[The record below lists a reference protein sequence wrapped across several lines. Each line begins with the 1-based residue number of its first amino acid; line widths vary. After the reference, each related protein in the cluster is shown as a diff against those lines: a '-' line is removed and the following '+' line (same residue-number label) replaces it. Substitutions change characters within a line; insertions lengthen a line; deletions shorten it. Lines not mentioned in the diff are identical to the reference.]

1 MDLQLKNKVAIVG
14 GASMG
19 IGFGIAQRLAAE
31 GAQLVIFARRIEKL
45 QAAADELK
53 NKYGVQVIPV
63 AADIRN
69 QDESGRIVATAIEHF
84 GRLDVLVN
92 NDGAPPLGAIDG
104 FDDNT

>member
-45 QAAADELK
+45 QAE
-53 NKYGVQVIPV
+53 I
-63 AADIRN
+63 
-69 QDESGRIVATAIEHF
+69 GRAHV
-84 GRLDVLVN
+84 
-92 NDGAPPLGAIDG
+92 
-104 FDDNT
+104 

>member
-45 QAAADELK
+45 QAAADQLK
-53 NKYGVQVIPV
+53 NKY
-63 AADIRN
+63 DLLR
-69 QDESGRIVATAIEHF
+69 E
-84 GRLDVLVN
+84 VL
-92 NDGAPPLGAIDG
+92 AKLI
-104 FDDNT
+104 